1 MDDGKIFTVTHGSFS
16 QELIVIAVCKK
27 KISGTDYNVHY
38 VYDQEN
44 REYALYE
51 KEGYTVGNP
60 LDVTGHLIVD
70 EKEIKGG
77 DYYLKVHEC
86 KGNNKEPSS
95 LDICYARQSGNL
107 ECDMSDFVIV

>member
-1 MDDGKIFTVTHGSFS
+1 MMNDGDYFTATHGSFS
-16 QELIVIAVCKK
+16 QELMVIAVCKET
-27 KISGTDYNVHY
+27 ISGTDYT
-38 VYDQEN
+38 VYYLDHD
-44 REYALYE
+44 YTLYE